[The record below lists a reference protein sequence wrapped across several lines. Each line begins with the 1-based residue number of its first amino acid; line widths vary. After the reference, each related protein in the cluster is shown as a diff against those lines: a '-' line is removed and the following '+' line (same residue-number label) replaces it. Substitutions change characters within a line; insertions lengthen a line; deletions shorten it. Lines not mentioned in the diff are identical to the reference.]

1 MHGGRP
7 DRAECSVARLR
18 ARECCVHLA
27 QHALRQKRSHL
38 IHAEYGASQPAAR
51 VCAASTRQAPACA
64 EASYKSVGRWISRRW
79 PAAHSCHCQS
89 CALEQVVRLVAAA
102 KKEHRCAQGLAVAP
116 RRAALLRHGHGT
128 GPLGKAP
135 LFCVLWQ
142 FGAESPR
149 RRGSALAGGRRFAE
163 PAIALTHLEDRSHRS
178 HAGADAHLHSPA
190 QMERGT
196 ASPAV

>member
-1 MHGGRP
+1 ML
-7 DRAECSVARLR
+7 AC
-18 ARECCVHLA
+18 ARENAVCISLSTPSA
-27 QHALRQKRSHL
+27 RNAAISSTQST
-38 IHAEYGASQPAAR
+38 GQPASGTR
-51 VCAASTRQAPACA
+51 VCGINQAPACA
-64 EASYKSVGRWISRRW
+64 EASYSRWISQRW

-116 RRAALLRHGHGT
+116 RRAPLLRHGT
-128 GPLGKAP
+128 GPLGEARAALCAVAVWRRIAAP
-135 LFCVLWQ
+135 TRLSV
-142 FGAESPR
+142 
-149 RRGSALAGGRRFAE
+149 GGRQEVCR
-163 PAIALTHLEDRSHRS
+163 TGNRSHLEDRSHRS